1 MLASGARMDAAD
13 SLRELT
19 ELSTQIRSAVV
30 LRADGTVLASTLDGE
45 AGEAA
50 LASSALELVAA
61 AFGLNAQRQEV
72 TRVEV
77 ELENGALFVLRDGSR
92 TIAAT
97 TGPQPTSG
105 LVVYDLR
112 TCLAGISE
120 PEQKRKK
127 RTPARKPD
135 TETE

>member
-1 MLASGARMDAAD
+1 MDAAD
-13 SLRELT
+13 ALRELT
-19 ELSTQIRSAVV
+19 ELSTQIESAVV
-30 LRADGTVLASTLDGE
+30 LRADGAVLASTLEDP
-45 AGEAA
+45 ASEAA
-50 LASSALELVAA
+50 LASSTLELMAA
-61 AFGLNAQRQEV
+61 AFELNERPREV

-77 ELENGALFVLRDGSR
+77 ELESGAFIALRDGGR

-112 TCLAGISE
+112 TCLAGITE
-120 PEQKRKK
+120 PEQPKRKK
-127 RTPARKPD
+127 RAPERMPD

>member
-1 MLASGARMDAAD
+1 MDAANA
-13 SLRELT
+13 LRELM
-19 ELSTQIRSAVV
+19 ELSTQIESAVV
-30 LRADGTVLASTLDGE
+30 LRADGEVLASTLEDPASE
-45 AGEAA
+45 SA
-50 LASSALELVAA
+50 LARSTLELMAA
-61 AFGLNAQRQEV
+61 AFGLNEQPREV

-77 ELENGALFVLRDGSR
+77 ELESGAFIALRDGGR

-112 TCLAGISE
+112 TCLEGITE
-120 PEQKRKK
+120 PEQAKKNKRAPK
-127 RTPARKPD
+127 RMPD